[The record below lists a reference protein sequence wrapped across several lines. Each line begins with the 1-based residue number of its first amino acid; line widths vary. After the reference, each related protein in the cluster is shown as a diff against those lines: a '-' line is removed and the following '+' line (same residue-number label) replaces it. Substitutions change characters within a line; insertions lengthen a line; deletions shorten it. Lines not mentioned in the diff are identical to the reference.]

1 MFKLCDSY
9 VVTYTI
15 IVGNRKVKFN
25 SEKSNCL
32 FKKKS
37 FCTSVNMH
45 PEWSTKS
52 LFVKNSKILIS
63 SFFIVK
69 TLQSKK
75 PYENGPV
82 SNIVY
87 IGASIPPLEILSSPH
102 FFWKLSKR
110 FTPTQQKG
118 GWGWGQTKPSQSM
131 SSHA

>member
-1 MFKLCDSY
+1 
-9 VVTYTI
+9 
-15 IVGNRKVKFN
+15 
-25 SEKSNCL
+25 
-32 FKKKS
+32 
-37 FCTSVNMH
+37 MH

-63 SFFIVK
+63 SFFIVE

-87 IGASIPPLEILSSPH
+87 IGASIPSLEILSSPH

-118 GWGWGQTKPSQSM
+118 GGGGVVKLSQASLCQAM
-131 SSHA
+131 FKMQFFSKWAH

>member
-1 MFKLCDSY
+1 
-9 VVTYTI
+9 
-15 IVGNRKVKFN
+15 
-25 SEKSNCL
+25 
-32 FKKKS
+32 
-37 FCTSVNMH
+37 MH

-63 SFFIVK
+63 SFFIVE

-87 IGASIPPLEILSSPH
+87 IGASIPSLEILSSPH

-118 GWGWGQTKPSQSM
+118 GGGGGG
-131 SSHA
+131 